1 MPVAKKLRPMTY
13 GYNIMTIEL
22 SPDKRA
28 ELQSVL
34 ETFGLEEFEEDV
46 GDFKTSIMLDFITIS
61 SNRIRNDTIR

>member
-1 MPVAKKLRPMTY
+1 
-13 GYNIMTIEL
+13 MTIEL

-46 GDFKTSIMLDFITIS
+46 GDLKTSIMLDFITIS